1 MDAKYFKILSFL
13 YDKGVGEFA
22 NISPVLQELY
32 PGIDRM
38 DFDRAMHESGNVNR
52 LLKSMA
58 DNKLIELQQYSIGAG
73 NRTGGVAWID
83 TVQIKAAITQPG
95 KSAVDSEAEKG
106 ETARLME
113 STILTNESVRET
125 NAATVQNLHFQ
136 KKAQIWTIVLGGLS
150 TLFILTTIIQ
160 SAFDKTEQRLK
171 DIQESMQTQSQKT
184 QKLDSS
190 LQEIK
195 TSIETKRIDTVFVRQ
210 K

>member
-22 NISPVLQELY
+22 NISPILQELY

-38 DFDRAMHESGNVNR
+38 DFDRAMHESRNVNR
-52 LLKSMA
+52 LLKSMT
-58 DNKLIELQQYSIGAG
+58 DNKLIEVQQYSIGAG

-95 KSAVDSEAEKG
+95 KNAVDSETEKG

-125 NAATVQNLHFQ
+125 NAATIQNLHFQ
-136 KKAQIWTIVLGGLS
+136 KKAQIWTITLGGLS
-150 TLFILTTIIQ
+150 TLFILITVGQTYVDAT
-160 SAFDKTEQRLK
+160 S
-171 DIQESMQTQSQKT
+171 QELQDMKEIMQIQSQKI